1 LKAPLQERDL
11 QSLNLLKRLACD
23 SLQVA
28 VHSHSRFDHTVDLCL
43 TLCPKARHGLA
54 LPIKIGLHVRKVK
67 ALNQGTKDTIASPQ
81 KALELLKANDPMM
94 KLDIEKVR
102 LDIALGLTN
111 TQSVL
116 KNGLSSVTPE
126 KLQKTIDAMVSAY
139 QLPVSPD
146 PATVYTDR
154 FLPPPAERMPP
165 KPMN

>member
-1 LKAPLQERDL
+1 
-11 QSLNLLKRLACD
+11 
-23 SLQVA
+23 
-28 VHSHSRFDHTVDLCL
+28 
-43 TLCPKARHGLA
+43 
-54 LPIKIGLHVRKVK
+54 
-67 ALNQGTKDTIASPQ
+67 
-81 KALELLKANDPMM
+81 MM

-111 TQSVL
+111 TQFVM

-126 KLQKTIDAMVSAY
+126 KLQKTIDAMVRAY

-165 KPMN
+165 QRMN